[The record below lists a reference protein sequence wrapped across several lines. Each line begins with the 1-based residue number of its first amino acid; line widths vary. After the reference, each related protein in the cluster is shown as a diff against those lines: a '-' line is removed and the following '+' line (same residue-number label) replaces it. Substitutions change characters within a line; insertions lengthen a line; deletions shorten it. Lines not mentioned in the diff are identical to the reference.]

1 MCGLFFRPLY
11 EAAAP
16 RTVICFLYP
25 HQRGP
30 VRIHGDS
37 QRRRFLQKE
46 FVIDIVK
53 RSVCFFILALQSWN
67 VSPKR

>member
-30 VRIHGDS
+30 VRIHENPP
-37 QRRRFLQKE
+37 RRRFPQKE
-46 FVIDIVK
+46 IVIDINGE
-53 RSVCFFILALQSWN
+53 I
-67 VSPKR
+67 